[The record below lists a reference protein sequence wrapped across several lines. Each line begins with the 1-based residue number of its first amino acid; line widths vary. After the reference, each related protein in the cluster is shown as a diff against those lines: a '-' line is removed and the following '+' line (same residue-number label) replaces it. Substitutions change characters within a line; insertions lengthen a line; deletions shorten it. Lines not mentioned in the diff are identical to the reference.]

1 MQKVLNNI
9 VVENPC
15 RDIVQMPSLQ
25 ARTQLKP
32 YNRAEEENKSANF
45 NLEEGVKQLLACLG
59 NDCEFNLDELEEFNM
74 NMDQMVRSNNI
85 NRGQNNIVSKGS

>member
-25 ARTQLKP
+25 TRTQLKP
-32 YNRAEEENKSANF
+32 YNRTEEESKSANF
-45 NLEEGVKQLLACLG
+45 NLEEGV
-59 NDCEFNLDELEEFNM
+59 N
-74 NMDQMVRSNNI
+74 
-85 NRGQNNIVSKGS
+85 